1 MMNRVHQPLS
11 KLAQAILSDLAERL
25 PSALAIALGIAQADP
40 EFAGQIR
47 GAQISAIV
55 RFTPVAMTASC
66 LNAVII
72 LATFAYMGRLSPALW
87 IWASLIFAM
96 AIYYSRNWLRGRKHG
111 PRRQAS
117 QRAVRRAILNG
128 GLFGALW
135 GMVPIIAFPHAPPE
149 IQLLVACLTSG
160 MMCAGGVVLAT
171 VPLAGVSY
179 VGLVA
184 AGAFVPCRRTA
195 P

>member
-1 MMNRVHQPLS
+1 
-11 KLAQAILSDLAERL
+11 LAQDILADWAKRI

-72 LATFAYMGRLSPALW
+72 LATFAYVGRLRPALW

-96 AIYYSRNWLRGRKHG
+96 ALYYCRNWLRGRKYGLRH
-111 PRRQAS
+111 AS

-128 GLFGALW
+128 GLFGAL
-135 GMVPIIAFPHAPPE
+135 
-149 IQLLVACLTSG
+149 
-160 MMCAGGVVLAT
+160 
-171 VPLAGVSY
+171 
-179 VGLVA
+179 
-184 AGAFVPCRRTA
+184 
-195 P
+195 

>member
-1 MMNRVHQPLS
+1 
-11 KLAQAILSDLAERL
+11 
-25 PSALAIALGIAQADP
+25 
-40 EFAGQIR
+40 
-47 GAQISAIV
+47 
-55 RFTPVAMTASC
+55 MTASC

-72 LATFAYMGRLSPALW
+72 LATFAYVRRLRPALW

-96 AIYYSRNWLRGRKHG
+96 ALYYSRNLLRGRKHG

-135 GMVPIIAFPHAPPE
+135 GVVPIITFPHAPHE
-149 IQLLVACLTSG
+149 IQILVACLTSG

-171 VPLAGVSY
+171 VPLAGVAY

-184 AGAFVPCRRTA
+184 AGAFFALSQDGSVIYLGRTA
-195 P
+195 LTVVYTVFVVLTINWIAFLFVNLLLAEARI